1 MTTETIERAEEVVA
15 AVREQLNNVSGA
27 VAQFDKIA
35 AGIAAIDSAHPKALA
50 CDVRTP
56 AGMKQAIAGRA
67 AWRDPRIAVEKARKA
82 AKAPVLALGRSID
95 QFAAQIEQKL
105 LEGESNYDDQIKAEE
120 ARKEAEKEAK
130 RAAEQARVDGIL
142 ESIKR
147 LTVAPSVANQSS
159 AEIAAIIPKA
169 EAIVIG
175 DRYEEFEPQARSA
188 KETLIRDL
196 RAMFDAAVVREAEA
210 ARIEAERAELARL
223 RAEQAER
230 ERIAAEQAAKEQ
242 AAARAAQ
249 EEENRKAAEARKEA
263 DRIAAEQRAEAD
275 RIAAEDRAAEQAK
288 IDAER
293 VELRRQQAEADAERK
308 RIAAA
313 ETAKREAEAKHL
325 LALHRHAP
333 LMLEALEKI
342 AGGAVMTGEFTH
354 AQVVIK
360 YQRIA
365 REVIE
370 KVMA

>member
-15 AVREQLNNVSGA
+15 AVPEQLNNVSGA
-27 VAQFDKIA
+27 VALFDKIA
-35 AGIAAIDSAHPKALA
+35 AGIAAIDAAHPKALA

-95 QFAAQIEQKL
+95 AFAAQIEQKL

-147 LTVAPSVANQSS
+147 LTVAPSVANQSA
-159 AEIAAIIPKA
+159 AEIAALIPKA
-169 EAIVIG
+169 EAVVIG
-175 DRYEEFEPQARSA
+175 ERYQEFEPQAQAAKSA
-188 KETLIRDL
+188 MVQTLRD
-196 RAMFDAAVVREAEA
+196 MHEAAVTREAEA

-223 RAEQAER
+223 RAEQAVR

-249 EEENRKAAEARKEA
+249 EEENRRAAEARKEA

-275 RIAAEDRAAEQAK
+275 RIAAEARAAEQAK

-293 VELRRQQAEADAERK
+293 AELRRQQAEAEAERK

-313 ETAKREAEAKHL
+313 ETAKREQEARHL
-325 LALHRHAP
+325 QVVQRHAP
-333 LMLEALEKI
+333 MMLEALEKI
-342 AGGAVMTGEFTH
+342 AGLTLSQFMGPNDMALECVN
-354 AQVVIK
+354 
-360 YQRIA
+360 IA
-365 REVIE
+365 RKAVEQVRG
-370 KVMA
+370 